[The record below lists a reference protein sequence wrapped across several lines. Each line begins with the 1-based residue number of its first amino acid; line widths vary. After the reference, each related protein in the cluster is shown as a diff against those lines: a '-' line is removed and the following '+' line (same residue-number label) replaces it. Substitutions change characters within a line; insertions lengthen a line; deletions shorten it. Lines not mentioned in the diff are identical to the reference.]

1 MPHPPTRSKSPRRV
15 HERIKA
21 CSIAEDQAIK
31 CSSHSNWWPLHCK
44 TVICIITTFLKRDL
58 LASSRNE
65 MQPHESA
72 TLPRDFRFHY
82 QDDGYPKTPEPP
94 STNEPPRQPSP
105 PRGPRLKIRR
115 RNGSQITAPTEQF
128 LASVAAADIPL
139 PTIEVPNIGEDEEMP
154 DRSSTPLPK
163 MGFLT
168 PHAPQP
174 SERGIS
180 PPRTPLPQLI
190 TSMNEGQGQRR
201 DWYKDP
207 TTTPEDNAS
216 RPSSAVSDP
225 SDWSGYSY
233 FSGGQF
239 SRRPSHDG
247 SCTSPDDDVVD
258 SFIAMSKAKGRE
270 SGIAHEVVPATAQNI
285 LNGQRRSK
293 TRNDAAWSREM
304 SEHLWQTYQI
314 YLQDPTVTP
323 FRIGASAVPPEGV
336 ICRVAREA
344 KRSWRGPKQS
354 SIRNLK
360 NRRASSLNTD
370 YAIDCQESASS
381 PDTITTIKSGSI
393 TPTAELV
400 SRTYIQWQHSS
411 AATRNHL
418 RELCKRKDSTSVQR
432 YRHLQSRSPTPFTH
446 AKPWAR
452 NSFRT
457 PDSTSNTSFS
467 TKDIALSLAT
477 SSAESM
483 QHNGLLAQLAQG
495 SGPASLTETR
505 AARDIFGS
513 EVGLSAPDRLR
524 RLGSPF
530 QSRTYGPSSSSLFS
544 SILEASSTRPQ
555 ADTLSTRRPRLRSP
569 LRFDH
574 SRSLNGT
581 QKRRAQHALEEEL
594 SQNRSATRRSILD
607 PQLFGGEHN
616 DQQRR
621 VRSRG
626 FSLGDTLSGTHIPE
640 QFGAHR
646 GGLDLSVTL
655 TDEATDIAPKPT
667 TPLLPSIEFTSPRLS
682 SPFGES
688 GISNTFPRRLF
699 QPTEGTSTI
708 RRRGF
713 ATVHHTRH
721 SIESLDFGDCPSLQS
736 RLSEVN
742 QRLAEIRDR
751 ESAPPK
757 PSNK

>member
-1 MPHPPTRSKSPRRV
+1 MQDREFV
-15 HERIKA
+15 HFA
-21 CSIAEDQAIK
+21 
-31 CSSHSNWWPLHCK
+31 
-44 TVICIITTFLKRDL
+44 TFLKQDL
-58 LASSRNE
+58 LASARDE
-65 MQPHESA
+65 MHPYESA

-82 QDDGYPKTPEPP
+82 QDGVYPKTPEPP
-94 STNEPPRQPSP
+94 STNEPLRQPSP

-115 RNGSQITAPTEQF
+115 RNASQITAPTEQF

-139 PTIEVPNIGEDEEMP
+139 PTIEVPNINEDEEMP

-168 PHAPQP
+168 PQAPQP
-174 SERGIS
+174 LEHGTS

-190 TSMNEGQGQRR
+190 TSVNEGQGQRR

-207 TTTPEDNAS
+207 TTTPEDNVS

-247 SCTSPDDDVVD
+247 SCTSPDDDTLD
-258 SFIAMSKAKGRE
+258 PFLAMSKGKGKEPRV
-270 SGIAHEVVPATAQNI
+270 AHGVAPATAKNI

-344 KRSWRGPKQS
+344 KRSWRGPKQTS
-354 SIRNLK
+354 VRNLK
-360 NRRASSLNTD
+360 KRRASSLNAD
-370 YAIDCQESASS
+370 YAMDCHESASS
-381 PDTITTIKSGSI
+381 PDTTITIKSGSI

-432 YRHLQSRSPTPFTH
+432 HRHLQSRSPTPFTN

-452 NSFRT
+452 NRFRT
-457 PDSTSNTSFS
+457 PDPTSNSSFS

-483 QHNGLLAQLAQG
+483 QHDGPLAKLAQG
-495 SGPASLTETR
+495 SGPVGLTQAR
-505 AARDIFGS
+505 AERDIFGGEGGVS
-513 EVGLSAPDRLR
+513 VPDRLR
-524 RLGSPF
+524 QLGSPF

-544 SILEASSTRPQ
+544 SFLEASSTRPQ
-555 ADTLSTRRPRLRSP
+555 ADTLSARRPRLRSP

-594 SQNRSATRRSILD
+594 SQNRPPTRRSILD
-607 PQLFGGEHN
+607 PQLFGGEHD

-626 FSLGDTLSGTHIPE
+626 FSLGDAISGTRIPGL
-640 QFGAHR
+640 FGVQR
-646 GGLDLSVTL
+646 GGPDLSVTL
-655 TDEATDIAPKPT
+655 TDGASDAAPKPT

-688 GISNTFPRRLF
+688 GTSNTFPRRLF

-721 SIESLDFGDCPSLQS
+721 SIESLDFGDGPSLQS

-751 ESAPPK
+751 EAAPSK
-757 PSNK
+757 PSNN